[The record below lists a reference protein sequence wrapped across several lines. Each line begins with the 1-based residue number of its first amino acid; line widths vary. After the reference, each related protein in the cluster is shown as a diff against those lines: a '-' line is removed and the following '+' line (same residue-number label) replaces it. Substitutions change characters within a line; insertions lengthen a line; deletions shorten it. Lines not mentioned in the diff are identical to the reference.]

1 MTYQIM
7 VKRDDHQKYQKR
19 FTAFSDEKEAIRT
32 AQDIAS
38 ATWATS
44 VKIICNDAGKKTEM
58 IIK

>member
-1 MTYQIM
+1 MIYQIM
-7 VKRDDHQKYQKR
+7 VKREDHQKYQKR
-19 FTAFSDEKEAIRT
+19 FIPFTDEKEAIKT

-38 ATWATS
+38 ATWVTS